1 MSPMRTLSSLTHDS
15 FPAQHPVARCA
26 SVTMSWGQ
34 LLADVAAAR
43 LLIGDHAQSEW
54 ALFEEDSYLFCV
66 GLLALLAESRRVY
79 IPGENH
85 SGIVQALVDQGVQFM
100 GLFPAATDVQ
110 PVPHGSPV
118 GAHSL
123 TIHGEIVVYTS
134 GSTGSAK
141 AIPKRLGQVDA
152 ELLAL
157 ESLWGE
163 RLGGASILQ
172 TTSHQHFYGLLFT
185 VLWPLCAGRCFWRRA
200 FVDPVA
206 MARQASTMPRSAWVM
221 SPAHLHRLTSEM
233 PWAAVRSS
241 LAAIFS
247 SGGPL
252 QIDSARQLFKN
263 TGHYPQ
269 EIFGSSET
277 GGIAWRQ
284 QVSEPASW
292 QPLPGVEVD
301 FVADGALAVRSPF
314 LQSPDWE
321 VTADSAMAAANGS
334 FLLGDRLDRIIK
346 IEGKRVSL
354 PEVERCLR
362 KHESIADAC
371 TLVLERRRRCVGAV
385 LVLSSNGQHQY
396 RKHGHAGYV
405 RRLRAELGEH
415 LAAAAVPRV
424 FRVVPMLP
432 RNAQGKLLFSQ
443 IAGLFDSGL
452 LPQVVH
458 REVHT
463 DSCRLHLFIPQ
474 ESHYFEGHF
483 PGAPIL
489 PGVVQLKWAEHF
501 ARELLGVD
509 GPFLG
514 MQNIKFKNLV
524 RPGMALELQLQYSTA
539 SGRLEFSFQS
549 TQGKHSQGRMNYWK
563 SR

>member
-1 MSPMRTLSSLTHDS
+1 MHTLSSLTQDS

-26 SVTMSWGQ
+26 SGTISWGQ
-34 LLADVAAAR
+34 VLADVAAAR
-43 LLIGDHAQSEW
+43 MLICDRAQSNW

-66 GLLALLAESRRVY
+66 GLLALLAENRRVY

-85 SGIVQALVDQGVQFM
+85 RGIVQALVDQGVRFM
-100 GLFPAATDVQ
+100 GLFPGATDVM
-110 PVPHGSPV
+110 PVPQGSPAI
-118 GAHSL
+118 AHSL
-123 TIHGEIVVYTS
+123 AIQGDIVVFTS
-134 GSTGSAK
+134 GSTGTAK

-163 RLGGASILQ
+163 RLGGASILR
-172 TTSHQHFYGLLFT
+172 TVSHQHFYGLLFT
-185 VLWPLCAGRCFWRRA
+185 VLWPLCSGRCFWRRA

-206 MARQASTMPRSAWVM
+206 MARQAEAMSRSAWVM
-221 SPAHLHRLTSEM
+221 SPAHLHRLTNEM

-241 LAAIFS
+241 LVAIYS

-252 QIDSARQLFKN
+252 QISSAHQLFED

-277 GGIAWRQ
+277 GGIAWREQ
-284 QVSEPASW
+284 ITERASW
-292 QPLPGVEVD
+292 HPLPGVEVD
-301 FVADGALAVRSPF
+301 FTADGALAVRSPF

-334 FLLGDRLDRIIK
+334 FLLGDRLDRITK

-362 KHESIADAC
+362 EHESIADAC
-371 TLVLERRRRCVGAV
+371 TLVLQRRRRCVGAV
-385 LVLSSNGQHQY
+385 LVLSAHGQNQY
-396 RKHGHAGYV
+396 RNHGHAGFV
-405 RRLRAELGEH
+405 RRLRAELGEQ

-424 FRVVPMLP
+424 FRMVPMLP

-443 IAGLFDSGL
+443 VMGLFESGL
-452 LPQVVH
+452 LPLVVH
-458 REVHT
+458 REVDAH
-463 DSCRLHLFIPQ
+463 SCRLQLFIPQ
-474 ESHYFEGHF
+474 GIPYFEGHF

-524 RPGMALELQLQYSTA
+524 RPGMELELHLQYSIA

-549 TQGKHSQGRMNYWK
+549 SQGQHSQGRMNYGK
-563 SR
+563 SL